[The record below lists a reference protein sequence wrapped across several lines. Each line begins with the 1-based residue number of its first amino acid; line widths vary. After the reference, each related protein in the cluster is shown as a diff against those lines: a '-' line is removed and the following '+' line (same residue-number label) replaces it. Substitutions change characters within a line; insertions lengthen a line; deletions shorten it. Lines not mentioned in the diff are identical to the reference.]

1 MDIESL
7 LAHSPRLKPFV
18 EGVFAITEERLSALN
33 ATTEKTL
40 RQFSGK
46 SVLDPLL
53 GYIHLTRWEAVFL
66 ESELFQRLRRIRQL
80 GLAHLVYPTL
90 GYGRFEHTLGVLGRV
105 SQILQRLKHIHG
117 IDGYASDSQVI
128 AAIDE
133 HTIPLR
139 LAALFHDLGHCIYSH
154 VSERAISGLVG
165 HEAYPSAAVISD
177 AFTQHLQRKKR
188 VPIAEVLSITT
199 LCSPSVRKLL
209 LKLQIPNKS
218 EEQVE
223 RWISHAACF
232 IAGMPADGKPG
243 TVFLG
248 QILSCGFD
256 ADKLDYMTR
265 ESYFSKIPLGID
277 EVRLFDKIRVFSCS
291 AAHLPKDIAY
301 LKELLPQHG
310 DCKVLG
316 FARGGQF
323 AFEEFCLARVS
334 LHDKIYLHQKIRAAE
349 GQLLCYFQSM
359 IASNSAFQEAHKWLK
374 LEEGDFERAEVRP
387 GLNIE
392 PDDLFAQTFRTSQ
405 ELGFSTIR
413 SRQLLQRAFA
423 FGVRNSLSDVLHGNL
438 TPDEEPQTLRFF
450 DWVRENR
457 AAFHSAIIEEFRNIS
472 GLLKRQVTENL
483 IGNIVIDVP
492 NHRRVQQGQESMYFD
507 RPTML
512 PLRWTLPLDQI
523 VQYYENRSLAYIFA
537 PREICALV
545 ALAAERIVW
554 GWEKAGLLYV
564 QDEGIS
570 SAVVKEMDRLRG
582 ELAKEGYYDKCL
594 QLKPASAYLQSF
606 AAQEQIDRVVNNLLR
621 FRSWR
626 GQRITAA
633 LVRAF
638 VIQFPEGLHE
648 SALCLLEQVIMIE
661 PSEVA
666 AAVVAEYKTLK
677 EQGADVVGVVPVGN
691 LTDSAAHLLYELK
704 NHPERDVR
712 ELGPQISALQATTIQ
727 VSDRLLFF
735 DDNTNSGLQ
744 VLNVFADW
752 LGVDL
757 PEGADLGERHV
768 DSLLPRAQ
776 EKLKKLKMSFVFGVA
791 PEGAEARI
799 QELFQTYLK
808 IPSDQIK
815 VTVSRELLKAKR
827 LLSGNAP
834 TIDIPKRVELRN
846 FLDKVGREMMVKEGK
861 TPENAELRALG
872 EDRTEALVVFPY
884 NTPTMTL
891 TPLWCRGNYSNG
903 EWMPLLERRRNVRSN
918 GEFAGEDA

>member
-7 LAHSPRLKPFV
+7 LIQSPKLKPFV
-18 EGVFAITEERLSALN
+18 DGVFAITQERLAPLN
-33 ATTEKTL
+33 NASEKTL
-40 RQFSGK
+40 RQFTSK

-53 GYIHLTRWEAVFL
+53 GYIQLTRWESAFL
-66 ESELFQRLRRIRQL
+66 ETELFQRLRRIRQL
-80 GLAHLVYPTL
+80 GLAYLVYPTL

-105 SQILQRLKHIHG
+105 SQILQRLKYVHSVEAHG
-117 IDGYASDSQVI
+117 HDTQIV

-139 LAALFHDLGHCIYSH
+139 LAALFHDVGHCVYSH
-154 VSERAISGLVG
+154 VSERAVAGLVG
-165 HEAYPSAAVISD
+165 NGAYPSVKEISD
-177 AFTQHLQRKKR
+177 AFTLHLRRKKN
-188 VPIAEVLSITT
+188 VPIAEVFSITT
-199 LCSPSVRKLL
+199 LCSPSVRRLL
-209 LKLQIPNKS
+209 LKLPIPNKS

-223 RWISHAACF
+223 KWIAHAACF
-232 IAGMPADGKPG
+232 IAGMPADGDAG

-277 EVRLFDKIRVFSCS
+277 EVRLFDKIKVFSCS
-291 AAHLPKDIAY
+291 TAHLPKDIAY

-349 GQLLCYFQSM
+349 GQLLSYFRLM
-359 IASNSAFQEAHKWLK
+359 IASNTAFQEAHMWLK
-374 LEEGDFERAEVRP
+374 LEEGDFERVEVRP
-387 GLNIE
+387 GQNTA
-392 PDDLFAQTFRTSQ
+392 PDDLFAQTFKTSQ
-405 ELGFSTIR
+405 ELGFDTIR

-438 TPDEEPQTLRFF
+438 TPEEEPLTLKFF
-450 DWVRENR
+450 DWVRENME
-457 AAFHSAIIEEFRNIS
+457 AFRNEVIEEFKRIC
-472 GLLKRQVTENL
+472 GLLKHPVPDDL
-483 IGNIVIDVP
+483 LGNIVIDVP

-537 PREICALV
+537 PREICATV

-554 GWEKAGLLYV
+554 GWKKSGLLYV

-570 SAVVKEMDRLRG
+570 SAVVKDMARLRV
-582 ELAKEGYYDKCL
+582 ELAKGGYYDKCL
-594 QLKPASAYLQSF
+594 QLKPASAYLQCF
-606 AAQEQIDRVVNNLLR
+606 AAQEQIDRVVNNLMR
-621 FRSWR
+621 FQSWR
-626 GQRITAA
+626 GQKITAA
-633 LVRAF
+633 LIRSF
-638 VIQFPEGLHE
+638 VIQFPENLHE
-648 SALCLLEQVIMIE
+648 SVLFLLEQINMVE
-661 PSEVA
+661 PREIA
-666 AAVVAEYKTLK
+666 AAVVAEFK
-677 EQGADVVGVVPVGN
+677 EIKATGAEAVGVVPVGN
-691 LTDSAAHLLYELK
+691 LTDSATHLLYELK
-704 NHPERDVR
+704 NHPEPDVR
-712 ELGPQISALQATTIQ
+712 ELGPRISALQATTIQ
-727 VSDRLLFF
+727 GSDRLLFF

-752 LGVDL
+752 LGVEL
-757 PEGADLGERHV
+757 PEGVNLGEKHV
-768 DSLLPRAQ
+768 DVLPTRAQ
-776 EKLKKLKMSFVFGVA
+776 EKLRKMKMSFVFGVS

-799 QELFQTYLK
+799 QELFQTHLN
-808 IPSDQIK
+808 IPSDHIRVKVGRVLIK
-815 VTVSRELLKAKR
+815 DKR
-827 LLSGNAP
+827 LLSGNTPA
-834 TIDIPKRVELRN
+834 IEIPKRVELRK
-846 FLDKVGREMMVKEGK
+846 FLDKVGREIMEKEGK
-861 TPENAELRALG
+861 TPESAELRALG

-891 TPLWCRGNYSNG
+891 TALWCRGNYSQG
-903 EWMPLLERRRNVRSN
+903 EWMPLIERRRNVRPT
-918 GEFAGEDA
+918 GELAGEDA